1 MRLVTEGWL
10 MPQDSLAV
18 TNASARGDAGRS
30 MAGTKASAVE
40 GAGTDESTED
50 SEKTMAG
57 TKASAM
63 EGAGTDESTEDSEG
77 NTGKRGSAAALS
89 LSCPA
94 SQYLPLPLPLPFL
107 ALVAF

>member
-1 MRLVTEGWL
+1 
-10 MPQDSLAV
+10 
-18 TNASARGDAGRS
+18 
-30 MAGTKASAVE
+30 
-40 GAGTDESTED
+40 
-50 SEKTMAG
+50 MAG

-63 EGAGTDESTEDSEG
+63 EGAGTDESTENSEG
-77 NTGKRGSAAALS
+77 NICKFGCIEGSAAAVS